1 MTIESRC
8 IDTIRCLSMDAIQKA
23 NSGHPGAPM
32 GLAPAGYVLWTQVL
46 RHSPSNPNWINRDRF
61 VLSCGH
67 ASMLLYS
74 LLYLSDYGLQLD
86 DIRNFRQLGSKT
98 PGHPELGPTLGIET
112 TTGPLGQGIGNA
124 VGMAIAERWLA
135 NKFNQPNHKII
146 DHRTLVFAGDGD
158 LMEGL
163 AMEAASLAGH
173 LGLEKLIVLWDD
185 NRITIE
191 GGTELAISEDIKARH
206 EAQGWRVLEADGN
219 DIETI
224 SNAFRVAKEPC
235 GKPTL
240 IACKTIIGFPSPN
253 KKNSEAS
260 HGAPLGKDEVKATKL
275 AMGWD
280 PEADFFVPEEVLD
293 EFKKCKQRGT
303 ELEAAWNVEFE
314 SYRTNFPQLAAE
326 LASVL
331 KGDLGSAWEVAL
343 PSFKAGDNLATREAS
358 GRILNTVAAHV
369 QQLMGGSSDLG
380 PSNNTII
387 KGGGEFNKTES
398 GRNFHFGVR
407 EHAMGAIMNGM
418 CIHGGPRCYG
428 GTFLVFCDYMRPS
441 IRMAALMK
449 LPVIYVFT
457 HDSIG
462 VGEDGPTHQPIEQ
475 IMSMRMIPGLVVI
488 RPADATETIAAWN
501 AALKKTNGPTALI
514 LSRQKL
520 PVLDAGKTA
529 NARRGGYILEE
540 PTTSSAPQVI
550 LAATGSEV
558 HVALKAHRT
567 LEVQGISARVVSL
580 PSWEIFEEQDTAYR
594 QSVFPPDIPVVS
606 IEAGVTLGWQ
616 RYADASIGIDQFG
629 ASAPAEVLFEK
640 FGITADRLA
649 NAANHLLASNPK

>member
-1 MTIESRC
+1 
-8 IDTIRCLSMDAIQKA
+8 
-23 NSGHPGAPM
+23 
-32 GLAPAGYVLWTQVL
+32 
-46 RHSPSNPNWINRDRF
+46 
-61 VLSCGH
+61 
-67 ASMLLYS
+67 
-74 LLYLSDYGLQLD
+74 
-86 DIRNFRQLGSKT
+86 
-98 PGHPELGPTLGIET
+98 
-112 TTGPLGQGIGNA
+112 
-124 VGMAIAERWLA
+124 
-135 NKFNQPNHKII
+135 
-146 DHRTLVFAGDGD
+146 
-158 LMEGL
+158 
-163 AMEAASLAGH
+163 
-173 LGLEKLIVLWDD
+173 
-185 NRITIE
+185 
-191 GGTELAISEDIKARH
+191 
-206 EAQGWRVLEADGN
+206 
-219 DIETI
+219 
-224 SNAFRVAKEPC
+224 
-235 GKPTL
+235 
-240 IACKTIIGFPSPN
+240 
-253 KKNSEAS
+253 
-260 HGAPLGKDEVKATKL
+260 
-275 AMGWD
+275 
-280 PEADFFVPEEVLD
+280 
-293 EFKKCKQRGT
+293 
-303 ELEAAWNVEFE
+303 
-314 SYRTNFPQLAAE
+314 
-326 LASVL
+326 
-331 KGDLGSAWEVAL
+331 
-343 PSFKAGDNLATREAS
+343 
-358 GRILNTVAAHV
+358 
-369 QQLMGGSSDLG
+369 
-380 PSNNTII
+380 
-387 KGGGEFNKTES
+387 
-398 GRNFHFGVR
+398 
-407 EHAMGAIMNGM
+407 
-418 CIHGGPRCYG
+418 
-428 GTFLVFCDYMRPS
+428 MRPS

>member
-1 MTIESRC
+1 
-8 IDTIRCLSMDAIQKA
+8 MDAIQKA

-32 GLAPAGYVLWTQVL
+32 GLAPAGFVLWTQAM
-46 RHSPSNPNWINRDRF
+46 RHSPSNPGWTNRDRF

-74 LLYLSDYGLQLD
+74 LLYLSGYGLQLE
-86 DIRNFRQLGSKT
+86 DIRQFRQLGSMT
-98 PGHPELGPTLGIET
+98 PGHPELWSTTGVET

-135 NKFNQPNHKII
+135 DRFNRPNHKII
-146 DHRTLVFAGDGD
+146 DHYTFAFAGDGD

-191 GGTELAISEDIKARH
+191 GSTELAISEDIKARH
-206 EAQGWRVLEADGN
+206 EAQGWRVLESDGN
-219 DIETI
+219 DIGAL
-224 SNAFRVAKEPC
+224 SNAFRLAKEPC
-235 GKPTL
+235 GRPTL

-260 HGAPLGKDEVKATKL
+260 HGAPLGKEEVKATKI

-293 EFKKCKQRGT
+293 EFKKCKQKGD
-303 ELEAAWNVEFE
+303 ELEAAWKAKFE
-314 SYRTNFPQLAAE
+314 SYCVEFPQLAAE
-326 LASVL
+326 LAGIL
-331 KGDLGSAWEVAL
+331 KGDLGNAWEAAL

-358 GRILNTVAAHV
+358 GQILNAVAKHV
-369 QQLMGGSSDLG
+369 PQLMGGSSDLG

-387 KGGGEFNKTES
+387 KGGGEFSKTES

-449 LPVIYVFT
+449 LPTIFVFT

-475 IMSMRMIPGLVVI
+475 IMSMRLIPGLTIV
-488 RPADATETIAAWN
+488 RPADATETIAAWS

-514 LSRQKL
+514 LTRQKL
-520 PVLDAGKTA
+520 PVLDAKKTA
-529 NARRGGYILEE
+529 NAYRGGYTLEE
-540 PTTSSAPQVI
+540 ASSISSAPQVI
-550 LAATGSEV
+550 FAATGSEV
-558 HVALKAHRT
+558 HVALKAHSAMEAR
-567 LEVQGISARVVSL
+567 GIPTRVVSM
-580 PSWEIFEEQDTAYR
+580 PSWEIFEGQDAAYR
-594 QSVFPPDIPVVS
+594 QSVFPPNIPVVS

-616 RYADASIGIDQFG
+616 KYANASVGIDQFG

-640 FGITADRLA
+640 FGITADHLVNTANRL
-649 NAANHLLASNPK
+649 LVSNPK

>member
-1 MTIESRC
+1 M
-8 IDTIRCLSMDAIQKA
+8 
-23 NSGHPGAPM
+23 
-32 GLAPAGYVLWTQVL
+32 
-46 RHSPSNPNWINRDRF
+46 
-61 VLSCGH
+61 
-67 ASMLLYS
+67 
-74 LLYLSDYGLQLD
+74 
-86 DIRNFRQLGSKT
+86 T
-98 PGHPELGPTLGIET
+98 PGHPELGSTTGVET

-135 NKFNQPNHKII
+135 DRFNRPNHKII
-146 DHRTLVFAGDGD
+146 DHYTFAFAGDGD

-173 LGLEKLIVLWDD
+173 LGLERLIVLWDD

-191 GGTELAISEDIKARH
+191 GSTELAISEDIKARH
-206 EAQGWRVLEADGN
+206 EAQGWRVLESDGN
-219 DIETI
+219 DIVAL
-224 SNAFRVAKEPC
+224 SNAFRLAKEPC

-260 HGAPLGKDEVKATKL
+260 HGAPLGKEEVKATKI

-293 EFKKCKQRGT
+293 EFKKCKQKGD
-303 ELEAAWNVEFE
+303 ELEAAWKAKFE
-314 SYRTNFPQLAAE
+314 SYCAEFPQLAAE
-326 LASVL
+326 LASIL
-331 KGDLGSAWEVAL
+331 EGNLGNAWEAAL
-343 PSFKAGDNLATREAS
+343 PSFKVGDNLATREAS
-358 GRILNTVAAHV
+358 GQILNAVAKCIP
-369 QQLMGGSSDLG
+369 QLMGGSSDLG

-387 KGGGEFNKTES
+387 KGGGEFSKTES

-449 LPVIYVFT
+449 LPAIFVFT

-475 IMSMRMIPGLVVI
+475 IMSMRLIPGLTIV
-488 RPADATETIAAWN
+488 RPADAAETIAAWS

-520 PVLDAGKTA
+520 PVLDAKKTA
-529 NARRGGYILEE
+529 NAHRGGYILEE
-540 PTTSSAPQVI
+540 ASSIASAPQVI
-550 LAATGSEV
+550 FAATGSEV
-558 HVALKAHRT
+558 HVALKAHSAM
-567 LEVQGISARVVSL
+567 EAQGIPTRVVSM
-580 PSWEIFEEQDTAYR
+580 PSWEIFEEQDAAYR
-594 QSVFPPDIPVVS
+594 QSIFPPNIPVVS

-616 RYADASIGIDQFG
+616 KYANASIGIDQFG

-640 FGITADRLA
+640 FGISADHLVSTANRL
-649 NAANHLLASNPK
+649 LVSNPK